1 MARRAPRSTIYA
13 AMPALAC
20 AIMAFG
26 ITLTVMRI
34 LEYTDPT
41 MKADKLEPLPPDRD
55 AIALPEPTKPGPA
68 EEGPP
73 PEVEEGG
80 EKKPEP
86 AGPPEVVPPPEGPA
100 PGPAPGPGDVAPPA
114 DDAPKAP
121 PAEPKEADDVGD

>member
-41 MKADKLEPLPPDRD
+41 MKADTLEPLPPDRD
-55 AIALPEPTKPGPA
+55 AIALPEPAKK
-68 EEGPP
+68 EPP

-80 EKKPEP
+80 EKEAEP
-86 AGPPEVVPPPEGPA
+86 AGPTEPGPTPKEPA
-100 PGPAPGPGDVAPPA
+100 PGPAPGPEDVAPPA

-121 PAEPKEADDVGD
+121 PAAPKEEPKEADDVGD